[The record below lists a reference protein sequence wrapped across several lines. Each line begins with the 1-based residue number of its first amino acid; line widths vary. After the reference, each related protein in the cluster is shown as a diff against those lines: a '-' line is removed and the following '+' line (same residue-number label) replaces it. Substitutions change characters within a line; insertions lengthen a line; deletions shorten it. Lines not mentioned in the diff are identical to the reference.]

1 MLSGHIWK
9 CVTQAWKFSGSQE
22 TKLFIATDHWLF
34 MPQTPTEGHFGNVIF
49 MATPMSMANELVEN
63 PLTYA
68 AGKVS
73 FCCNASFDAVLLFRL
88 SEGGIVLSMS
98 VFLNLKTTYKDGA
111 KI

>member
-1 MLSGHIWK
+1 MLSGPS
-9 CVTQAWKFSGSQE
+9 FSGSQE
-22 TKLFIATDHWLF
+22 TMLFIATDHWLF
-34 MPQTPTEGHFGNVIF
+34 MPQTCTEGYFGNVIF
-49 MATPMSMANELVEN
+49 MVTPMSMANELVEN

-73 FCCNASFDAVLLFRL
+73 FCCNASFDVVLLFRL
-88 SEGGIVLSMS
+88 SEGGIVSSMS